1 MKNILKQFLTIA
13 IEYITI
19 ALFITIILY
28 VCLAY
33 STNDIA
39 SIIMST
45 NTPFSIIPYILLL
58 TFLLL
63 LFMKYFIRRFGKKR
77 FVKKSISKI
86 DKMTGEEF
94 EKYLGL
100 FFEKKG
106 FKVEYT
112 PKSND
117 YGADL
122 ILYKKDELIVVQAK
136 RYDANVG
143 NAAIQEVVAA
153 KDYYEADRC
162 IVITNSY
169 FTRNATCLAEANNVE
184 LWDRDIIEKF

>member
-45 NTPFSIIPYILLL
+45 NAFFSIIPYILLL

-122 ILYKKDELIVVQAK
+122 ILNKKDELIVVQAK